1 MSTKNEA
8 PRSPFLALRRPSAA
22 APRPRVE
29 ESAPAPEPEV
39 VAAQT
44 NEPAPV
50 AEAPRPPEP
59 QAEPEPEVVAAPTN
73 RASRVPVPKATL
85 SREAGR
91 IEAEPEAD
99 FFVSI
104 PKSKKNA
111 LKVHCA
117 QAGIS
122 MREWLLGVL
131 NEKGI
136 GTDEASKRG
145 KTRG

>member
-8 PRSPFLALRRPSAA
+8 TKPSGLALRRPSAA
-22 APRPRVE
+22 LPSRAE
-29 ESAPAPEPEV
+29 EPKPAPAQEL
-39 VAAQT
+39 
-44 NEPAPV
+44 
-50 AEAPRPPEP
+50 
-59 QAEPEPEVVAAPTN
+59 VAAPTIAAPTIAATTIEAP
-73 RASRVPVPKATL
+73 RALEPKPTL
-85 SREAGR
+85 SREAER
-91 IEAEPEAD
+91 IEAEPDAD

-122 MREWLLGVL
+122 MRDWLIGVL

-136 GTDEASKRG
+136 GTDDASKRAKNKG
-145 KTRG
+145 

>member
-8 PRSPFLALRRPSAA
+8 RSPFLALRRPSAA

-29 ESAPAPEPEV
+29 ESTPAPEPEV

-73 RASRVPVPKATL
+73 R
-85 SREAGR
+85 AGR

-145 KTRG
+145 KNKG

>member
-8 PRSPFLALRRPSAA
+8 TKPSGLALRRPSAA
-22 APRPRVE
+22 QRARVE
-29 ESAPAPEPEV
+29 EPAAAPEPES
-39 VAAQT
+39 VAPQT
-44 NEPAPV
+44 NVAVATIAAPTT
-50 AEAPRPPEP
+50 EAPRAPEP
-59 QAEPEPEVVAAPTN
+59 KP
-73 RASRVPVPKATL
+73 TL
-85 SREAGR
+85 SREAER
-91 IEAEPEAD
+91 IVAEPDAD

-122 MREWLLGVL
+122 MRDWLLGVL

-136 GTDEASKRG
+136 GTDASKQAKNKG
-145 KTRG
+145 

>member
-1 MSTKNEA
+1 MTTKNESARA
-8 PRSPFLALRRPSAA
+8 PSLALRRPSAA
-22 APRPRVE
+22 QRPRVE
-29 ESAPAPEPEV
+29 EPKPAPEPEV

-44 NEPAPV
+44 IEPAPS
-50 AEAPRPPEP
+50 AEVPRPPEP
-59 QAEPEPEVVAAPTN
+59 QPEPEREIVAAPTN
-73 RASRVPVPKATL
+73 PPSRAPVPKPTL

-145 KTRG
+145 KNKG